1 MPGVRSGSSV
11 GPGNGQT
18 GSERVNG
25 SLGLSRGA
33 GRVPDRLGGAEEEG
47 SGFCRRL
54 PAHLHRHTH
63 LIGAAFHSLRAAQ
76 GRGLQPETL
85 WHLQPAAT
93 TPPFS
98 LQTPGTNPCV
108 APPPRGRATALRP
121 ALPPCAAALGS
132 WPVSSGRA
140 EGQGPALRLSP
151 SPLWE
156 GGFPALSWEVLTACH
171 TERQLL
177 PSCQGPL
184 PGRALEP

>member
-63 LIGAAFHSLRAAQ
+63 LSGAAFHSLRAAQ
-76 GRGLQPETL
+76 GRGLQPDTL
-85 WHLQPAAT
+85 APPARGYQPTLLSPNTGHKPLRGSPAPGPSDCPQAGPAALCRR
-93 TPPFS
+93 FGK
-98 LQTPGTNPCV
+98 LACLI
-108 APPPRGRATALRP
+108 RAR
-121 ALPPCAAALGS
+121 
-132 WPVSSGRA
+132 
-140 EGQGPALRLSP
+140 
-151 SPLWE
+151 
-156 GGFPALSWEVLTACH
+156 
-171 TERQLL
+171 
-177 PSCQGPL
+177 
-184 PGRALEP
+184 

>member
-1 MPGVRSGSSV
+1 MRTEAWGRAEGPEESLTDWAGLRRKVPGSAAA
-11 GPGNGQT
+11 
-18 GSERVNG
+18 
-25 SLGLSRGA
+25 SLPISTRT
-33 GRVPDRLGGAEEEG
+33 
-47 SGFCRRL
+47 
-54 PAHLHRHTH
+54 HT
-63 LIGAAFHSLRAAQ
+63 LVGAAFHSLRAAR

-98 LQTPGTNPCV
+98 FQTRGANPCV

-151 SPLWE
+151 SPLWG
-156 GGFPALSWEVLTACH
+156 GGFPALSWEVLTACR
-171 TERQLL
+171 TERHPL